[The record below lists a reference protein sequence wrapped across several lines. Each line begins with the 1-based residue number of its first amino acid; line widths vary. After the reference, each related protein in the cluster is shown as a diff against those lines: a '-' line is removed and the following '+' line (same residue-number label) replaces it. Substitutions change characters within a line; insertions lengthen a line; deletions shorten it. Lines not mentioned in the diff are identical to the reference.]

1 MFHLEAF
8 KSSGHVPF
16 HLQKDSTTGCFWTLE
31 FAPKLRCQSISIGKN
46 CEFEEVHGHVSL
58 LVEPRGKPI
67 GFQKFPGFFLDDP
80 IQTPSRQ
87 GAGLDQ
93 RSMVQTWLGDLEE
106 IATTS
111 PYVGSFPWTKKPWP

>member
-1 MFHLEAF
+1 VENPLV
-8 KSSGHVPF
+8 S
-16 HLQKDSTTGCFWTLE
+16 
-31 FAPKLRCQSISIGKN
+31 KN
-46 CEFEEVHGHVSL
+46 S
-58 LVEPRGKPI
+58 R
-67 GFQKFPGFFLDDP
+67 GFFLDDP

-111 PYVGSFPWTKKPWP
+111 PRRFSVDEKAMAMTNKT

>member
-1 MFHLEAF
+1 MATFHFLF
-8 KSSGHVPF
+8 
-16 HLQKDSTTGCFWTLE
+16 
-31 FAPKLRCQSISIGKN
+31 
-46 CEFEEVHGHVSL
+46 
-58 LVEPRGKPI
+58 PRGKPI

-111 PYVGSFPWTKKPWP
+111 PRRFSVDEKAMAMTNKT